1 MLICRWGKHSEIS
14 PASRA
19 VYYSKSVGPWTR
31 VKIDDKTKGKKPIF
45 MQLTS
50 KALVHCMKTSVAK
63 PHLNELIDIVHGNLK
78 HVNDCFAVK
87 L

>member
-31 VKIDDKTKGKKPIF
+31 VKIDDKTKGKKPIQF
-45 MQLTS
+45 YAINQQSVGSLHENFRCQIPS
-50 KALVHCMKTSVAK
+50 K
-63 PHLNELIDIVHGNLK
+63 
-78 HVNDCFAVK
+78 
-87 L
+87 